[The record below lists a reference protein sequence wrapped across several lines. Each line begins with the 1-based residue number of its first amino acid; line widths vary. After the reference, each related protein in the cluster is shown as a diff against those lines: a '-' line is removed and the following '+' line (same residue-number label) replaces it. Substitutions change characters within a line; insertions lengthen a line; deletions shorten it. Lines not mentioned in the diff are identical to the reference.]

1 MSHESYLRLSKRGR
15 RRAVAVKAVE
25 GIIYTAL
32 FAALGYL
39 CCLVVYGLE
48 LLTGVA

>member
-1 MSHESYLRLSKRGR
+1 MSYKSYLRLSKRGR
-15 RRAVAVKAVE
+15 RRAVAVKAME
-25 GIIYTAL
+25 SIIYTAL